1 MRHFLISRRKK
12 GGTELKKRIIAFLTA
27 LVIMTVGLST
37 AALASDDNYKTWLQT
52 DSRWGSIGFGY
63 NDSYTVA
70 RVGCALTSVAKVMA
84 YSGAVSQDTSVFNP
98 GVLCNYLKANG
109 GFTSS
114 GDIYWAKPCE
124 YASGFT
130 LEKWTNVSG
139 SREEKISQIKSFL
152 DSGCMVVCSVK
163 YYGHYVAVEKVENG
177 KVYIMDPASNDIT
190 DLFYYDEA
198 GVGANVIVYKGPHG
212 AGNGGNNGGGGYTA
226 GRYSIKSSDGV
237 NLRSGPST
245 DYERIGWIAN
255 GAEVEVS
262 VVSGEWGKISYN
274 GADGWICLKYTNKIA
289 DRVYTLS
296 MEIISLPYKTE
307 YMQDESFDGS
317 GLVIRMNYSDGTSE
331 LFSSGF
337 DLSGY
342 SSSPGVHTITVSMW
356 GFSVTFEVRVK
367 SSQVCRLGIYSVRS
381 SNGINVRSQPST
393 DSEVIGGLSN
403 GVEALVYEVAG
414 NWGKIDYNGQQ
425 GYICLDYADRR
436 DDSRPLGD
444 ADGDGYISVNDA
456 LMLLQYAVRA
466 RAASDLNISC
476 ADVDGDGAV
485 TPSDALITLQIAVGV
500 R

>member
-1 MRHFLISRRKK
+1 MIRKK
-12 GGTELKKRIIAFLTA
+12 AAAFFTA
-27 LVIMTVGLST
+27 LAMLFCVLSVNVS
-37 AALASDDNYKTWLQT
+37 ADGDNYKTWLQT

-84 YSGAVSQDTSVFNP
+84 YSGAVSRDTSVFNP
-98 GVLCNYLKANG
+98 GVLCTFLKANG

-124 YASGFT
+124 YTSNFT

-139 SREEKISQIKSFL
+139 TKDEKISQIKSFL

-177 KVYIMDPASNDIT
+177 KVFIMDPASNDIT

-198 GVGANVIVYKGPHG
+198 GVGANVIVYKGPKG
-212 AGNGGNNGGGGYTA
+212 VNDGGNNSGNLGEEYVT
-226 GRYSIKSSDGV
+226 GRYRVKSSDGLNV
-237 NLRSGPST
+237 RSGPSS
-245 DYERIGWIAN
+245 DYQKVGWLADK
-255 GAEVEVS
+255 AEVDVTDIY
-262 VVSGEWGKISYN
+262 GEWGKIE
-274 GADGWICLKYTNKIA
+274 ADGVSGWICLKYAEKIE
-289 DRVYTLS
+289 DPFYTLY
-296 MEIISLPYKTE
+296 MELVSPSNKTVYKE
-307 YMQDESFDGS
+307 GEDFDPS
-317 GLVIRMNYSDGTSE
+317 GITVKLHYSNGTSE
-331 LFSSGF
+331 TVTSGF
-337 DLSGY
+337 DVSGY
-342 SSSPGVHTITVSMW
+342 SSTPGTHVITVSMW

-403 GVEALVYEVAG
+403 GAEALVYEVAG

-425 GYICLDYADRR
+425 GYICLDYADRQ

-476 ADVDGDGAV
+476 ADVDGDGMV